1 MITSI
6 VVSILGPDRPG
17 LVQAISDCA
26 GRFQANWADS
36 VMATFAGQFAGV
48 AHLQVDSSR
57 ADALLA
63 ALQNLGLSDVQV
75 ITGRSM
81 AVESAARRT
90 LALDLVGNDRPGI
103 IHSISSA
110 LAGQGVSIHKLQTH
124 IASAPMAGGDI
135 FHMHALLQVPET
147 VSNTALR
154 EALEGLANE
163 LMVDVSIDGAN

>member
-26 GRFQANWADS
+26 GRHHANWADS

-48 AHLQVDSSR
+48 VHLQVDR
-57 ADALLA
+57 AGADALVA
-63 ALQNLGLSDVQV
+63 ALQQLGLHDVQV
-75 ITGRSM
+75 MTGRSGN
-81 AVESAARRT
+81 VEPSRRRA

-110 LAGQGVSIHKLQTH
+110 LAAQGVSIHKLQTH
-124 IASAPMAGGDI
+124 IASAPMSGGDM
-135 FHMHALLQVPET
+135 FHMHALLQAPDT
-147 VSNTALR
+147 VSDAALR
-154 EALEGLANE
+154 EALESLANE